1 VSAKLMTRIQE
12 TLICLFVQRQQVK
25 QQVSFELEDIFD
37 GIWLYIQR
45 QQLQV
50 ERRVS
55 TISVKSS

>member
-1 VSAKLMTRIQE
+1 MCRIQE
-12 TLICLFVQRQQVK
+12 TLICFFLQRQQVK

-37 GIWLYIQR
+37 IIWPYIQR

-55 TISVKSS
+55 TISAKYS

>member
-1 VSAKLMTRIQE
+1 MTRIQE